1 MIATDHT
8 YSLFIRLMA
17 PFVWRK
23 DSKIAAKFRGFSA
36 TEGGS
41 ALDMLKAAELEK
53 DPRRRKLFFRHA
65 LDEARHSNY
74 FRDHARRIDPD
85 AALQQSRYDLIH
97 ATRQNLYQ
105 NLSLIDFMAFVY
117 LAEKRGE
124 AHFRSLKKHF
134 SDQPEIHDLF
144 DRIGKDETFHIRYS
158 KAMLDEWAKA
168 GRASEV
174 KWALRRIQLNR
185 AWGTWR
191 RSGRQIGDFVSRLSL
206 RVAYFIIVPP
216 FSLMQSLLQPKAVP
230 GWKTAEPTTSSMEE
244 MEKMF

>member
-1 MIATDHT
+1 MIATDT
-8 YSLFIRLMA
+8 SFSLFIRIIA

-23 DSKIAAKFRGFSA
+23 DRKIAAKFRRFSA
-36 TEGGS
+36 TEAGS

-74 FRDHARRIDPD
+74 FRDHARNIDPD
-85 AALQQSRYDLIH
+85 AAAQHGRYDLIH

-105 NLSLIDFMAFVY
+105 ELSLVDFMAFVY

-124 AHFRSLKKHF
+124 AHFRSLQNHF
-134 SDQPEIHDLF
+134 KDCPAIHDLF
-144 DRIGKDETFHIRYS
+144 ERIGKDEKFHIRYS
-158 KAMLDEWAKA
+158 KAILDEWAKA

-185 AWGTWR
+185 AWNSWR
-191 RSGRQIGDFVSRLSL
+191 RSGRRLGDFVSRLTL
-206 RVAYFIIVPP
+206 GAAYFIIVPP
-216 FSLMQSLLQPKAVP
+216 FSLMQRLLQPQDRG
-230 GWKTAEPTTSSMEE
+230 GWKQAEQTTSSMEE
-244 MEKMF
+244 MKRMF